1 MKILSIDTASDIC
14 GVSIWEDENLI
25 CNLDS
30 NTGRTH
36 SENLMPMV
44 ENAFSKSNLSLKDV
58 DLLVCDKGPGSF
70 TGIRIGV
77 ATVKAFSDSMNIPSI
92 GVNSLECYAH
102 MANSSGIICSI
113 ID

>member
-14 GVSIWEDENLI
+14 GVSILEDENLI

-44 ENAFSKSNLSLKDV
+44 EDAFSKSNLSLKDI
-58 DLLVCDKGPGSF
+58 DLLVFIKVLALLLG
-70 TGIRIGV
+70 
-77 ATVKAFSDSMNIPSI
+77 
-92 GVNSLECYAH
+92 LELVLQLLWLFMIVLIFH
-102 MANSSGIICSI
+102 VLVLVL
-113 ID
+113 